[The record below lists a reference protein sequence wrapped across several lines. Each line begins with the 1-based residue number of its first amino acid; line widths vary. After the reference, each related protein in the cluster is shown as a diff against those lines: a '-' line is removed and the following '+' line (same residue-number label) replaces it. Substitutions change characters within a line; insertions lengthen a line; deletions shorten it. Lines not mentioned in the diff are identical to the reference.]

1 MWGRWYTEAGGD
13 RVTESL
19 LNILLIQ
26 VNLVLL
32 LLLITIARVV
42 LRRGAL
48 IALGA
53 ILLVL
58 CLLPMVFR
66 H

>member
-1 MWGRWYTEAGGD
+1 M
-13 RVTESL
+13 TESL

-32 LLLITIARVV
+32 LLLITIARVL